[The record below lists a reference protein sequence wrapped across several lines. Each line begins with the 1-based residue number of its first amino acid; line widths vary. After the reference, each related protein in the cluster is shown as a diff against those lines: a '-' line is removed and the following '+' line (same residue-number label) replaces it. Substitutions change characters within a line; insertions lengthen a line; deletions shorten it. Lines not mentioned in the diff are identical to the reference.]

1 MALDLLTPV
10 SDTFRR
16 DLITS
21 DTAMVDPDDG
31 SCLNAGEWV
40 GLDENSQAQEAGDD
54 IAAGT
59 GSSPVAGEGPFYQV
73 FTQKGDYTAQALSK
87 ICVIM
92 SMDYEAE
99 TDMYRDSVTFTV
111 GMELTITNSDTGGGG
126 TGDDTR
132 NILDTAATN
141 DVVLAICTGVPTS
154 TASGKLR
161 FQRVSPYIKG

>member
-16 DLITS
+16 DLIAS
-21 DTAMVDPDDG
+21 DTAMIDPDDA

-40 GLDENSQAQEAGDD
+40 GLDSSSQAQEALDD
-54 IAAGT
+54 IAAGSG
-59 GSSPVAGEGPFYQV
+59 GSPIAGEGPFYQV
-73 FTQKGDYTAQALSK
+73 FTQKGDYGAQALSK
-87 ICVIM
+87 ICVLM

-99 TDMYRDSVTFTV
+99 TDMYRTGVTFTV

-132 NILDTAATN
+132 NILDEAASS
-141 DVVLAICTGVPTS
+141 DMVLAICTGVPSS